1 MWITLMTE
9 PAHKSSGSVR
19 RVRIGNMPSDG
30 GTRAFSLEVG
40 GQDCLPFHHF
50 EGTCPNRPIVAWEV
64 TDVRPNDW
72 SDTAS
77 GPYLDLFDDPVA
89 WARFAVDGKGARLI
103 CLNLRGTHPDRENR
117 SASEAAALVKRLLKE
132 VNVPLIIKGAGPG
145 EKQNQVLSACAEAAQ
160 GERCLLSSAVEEHY
174 KTPVASAIAY
184 GHAVVAETP
193 IDVNLCKQLNILIS
207 DLRFPLDRIVIDPLT
222 GGLGYGM
229 EYTYSV
235 MERIRLQALDGD
247 AMMQMPFI
255 CFVGQEV
262 WKVKEVKVPEEKE
275 PLWGDKKKRGI
286 LWEIATA
293 VSLLYAGADILVMRH
308 PDAIAAVEKTI
319 EDLMKSN

>member
-1 MWITLMTE
+1 MDTQKKTTGRI
-9 PAHKSSGSVR
+9 HSVR
-19 RVRIGNMPSDG
+19 LGNTPEDG
-30 GTRAFSLEVG
+30 GTRAFSIEVG

-50 EGTCPNRPIVAWEV
+50 EGTYPNRPVIAWEV
-64 TDVRPNDW
+64 TDVRPDDW
-72 SDTAS
+72 CDTVAEPYRDAFSD
-77 GPYLDLFDDPVA
+77 PIV
-89 WARFAVDGKGARLI
+89 WAKYVVERRGARLL
-103 CLNLRGTHPDRENR
+103 CLTLRGTHPDRENR
-117 SASEAAALVKRLLKE
+117 SASDAAGLVARLLKE

-145 EKQNQVLSACAEAAQ
+145 EKQNQVLSACADAAQ
-160 GERCLLSSAVEEHY
+160 GERCLLASAVEEHY

-207 DLRFPLDRIVIDPLT
+207 DLNFPADRIVIDPLT
-222 GGLGYGM
+222 GGLGYGL

-255 CFVGQEV
+255 CFAGQEA
-262 WKVKEVKVPEEKE
+262 WKVKEVKAPEEKE
-275 PLWGDKKKRGI
+275 PLWGDKKKRGV

-293 VSLLYAGADILVMRH
+293 TSLLYAGADILVMRH
-308 PDAIAAVEKTI
+308 PDAIAAVEKTLD
-319 EDLMKSN
+319 ELMKNNRTT

>member
-1 MWITLMTE
+1 MDTQK
-9 PAHKSSGSVR
+9 KSTSR
-19 RVRIGNMPSDG
+19 IHTVRIGNTPKDG
-30 GTRAFSLEVG
+30 GTRAFSIEAG

-50 EGTCPNRPIVAWEV
+50 EGTYPNRPVVAWEV
-64 TDVRPNDW
+64 TDVRPDDWCDTVAEPYRDVW
-72 SDTAS
+72 SD
-77 GPYLDLFDDPVA
+77 PIA
-89 WARFAVDGKGARLI
+89 WAKSVVEGRGAKLL
-103 CLNLRGTHPDRENR
+103 CLTLRGTHPDRENR
-117 SASEAAALVKRLLKE
+117 TAAEAAELVARLLKA
-132 VNVPLIIKGAGPG
+132 VSVPLIIKGAGPG

-160 GERCLLSSAVEEHY
+160 GERCLLASAVEEHY

-207 DLRFPLDRIVIDPLT
+207 DLNFPADRIVVDPLT
-222 GGLGYGM
+222 GGLGYGL

-255 CFVGQEV
+255 CFAGQEA
-262 WKVKEVKVPEEKE
+262 WKAKEAKVGEEKE
-275 PLWGDKKKRGI
+275 PLWGDKKKRGV

-293 VSLLYAGADILVMRH
+293 TSLLYAGADILVMRH

-319 EDLMKSN
+319 DELMAKN